1 MRTLTTL
8 FVTGLGLSLS
18 LGSSWVQ
25 AEKIYRWT
33 DAKGQV
39 HFSSQPPRDNNA
51 EKLNVKG
58 QPQLG
63 SDAAHAAAPATALT
77 NAATNDGTAANSQSK
92 TTIPASIDAKQAQE
106 NCRIA
111 TEHKKNLS
119 ENYSRRY
126 QQADGSFRPLSDSE
140 RSEQNAKMD
149 EMIKKF
155 CTEQ

>member
-8 FVTGLGLSLS
+8 FVAGLGLSLS

-39 HFSSQPPRDNNA
+39 HFSSQQPRDNSA
-51 EKLNVKG
+51 EKLNIKG

-63 SDAAHAAAPATALT
+63 SDAPVEGAAATAPSASDGQPAKAENKTAV
-77 NAATNDGTAANSQSK
+77 
-92 TTIPASIDAKQAQE
+92 PASIDAKQAQE

-111 TEHKKNLS
+111 TEHKKSLS

-140 RSEQNAKMD
+140 RSEQNTKMD

-155 CTEQ
+155 CTQ